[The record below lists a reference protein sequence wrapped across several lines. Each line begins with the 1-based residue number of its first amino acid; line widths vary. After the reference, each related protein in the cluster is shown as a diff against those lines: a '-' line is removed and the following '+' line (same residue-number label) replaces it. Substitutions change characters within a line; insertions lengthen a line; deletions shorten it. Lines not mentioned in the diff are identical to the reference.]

1 MPIFLL
7 GSISSSSRKRVKDD
21 YGADSF
27 GRIWLLIAHFFNAWF
42 DGIHPSK
49 DPWGED
55 WPEGSAEKHFAG
67 KRISGNYFGVVWRV
81 TGDLEYLTNELDLP
95 GVMTDTP
102 CWQCAANRS
111 DIPFTDTRPG
121 ARWRTTLYHDAG
133 PSPSPHPVFQI
144 KGVTRFMCTGD
155 LMHTSCLG
163 VAAYVVGAVLWDIV
177 RSAGFRGSIEER
189 VATLW
194 GYMEAAFDEL
204 PGHHKPYKFSALIF
218 RPMRQDSF
226 PGLRNIKAKDTQ
238 GWLRAVQ
245 KVCRHPH
252 IHSGSQLDEM
262 RATAC
267 DDLVLM
273 YDTYGAAGDVPTDEE
288 ATVADEAVDR
298 FLRNVTQ
305 LSNWHLRAGTCMYP
319 FTFKFHLL
327 KHITLNGFYMNPRC
341 TWCYEWEDF
350 VGRIKIS
357 AMRCLAS
364 SDQSLIPKKVMQNCC
379 LASVF
384 DMMRRD

>member
-1 MPIFLL
+1 MVGWGHLSACQAQYLAEGACLDGLTLPDAVALSECGTSGRHPQNVRRDLLRRFAPEAKLQPVYFEVPIVHRIIGQLAAEESTADLPVLSPLMVFETVMRYCPDKIDQIFGLDRVQDFGNSLKPTDPRLQHHPMLANPAWRAKAIPIIMHGDGVRFTNKYGNRLMVVSWKSMLQRGYSLPIFLL

-42 DGIHPSK
+42 DGIHPSR

-163 VAAYVVGAVLWDIV
+163 VAAYFMGPVVGQCLQYRLAQ
-177 RSAGFRGSIEER
+177 GFS
-189 VATLW
+189 
-194 GYMEAAFDEL
+194 
-204 PGHHKPYKFSALIF
+204 
-218 RPMRQDSF
+218 
-226 PGLRNIKAKDTQ
+226 
-238 GWLRAVQ
+238 
-245 KVCRHPH
+245 
-252 IHSGSQLDEM
+252 
-262 RATAC
+262 
-267 DDLVLM
+267 
-273 YDTYGAAGDVPTDEE
+273 
-288 ATVADEAVDR
+288 
-298 FLRNVTQ
+298 
-305 LSNWHLRAGTCMYP
+305 
-319 FTFKFHLL
+319 
-327 KHITLNGFYMNPRC
+327 
-341 TWCYEWEDF
+341 
-350 VGRIKIS
+350 
-357 AMRCLAS
+357 
-364 SDQSLIPKKVMQNCC
+364 
-379 LASVF
+379 
-384 DMMRRD
+384 